1 MDNRRYV
8 SYHLYKEAYDLV
20 GKRVGHWT
28 IPIPDRKSV
37 NPYIV
42 MDIGSPIPLN
52 WINWMMK
59 YMIIWLS
66 NELKLQKFFV

>member
-8 SYHLYKEAYDLV
+8 SYRLYKEASDLV

-28 IPIPDRKSV
+28 IPRAVATPIPDRKSV

-52 WINWMMK
+52 WNNWMMK
-59 YMIIWLS
+59 YMII
-66 NELKLQKFFV
+66 